1 MAIITLEKAKEK
13 LKSATKE
20 EIIHILEHEV
30 DITSPGSKTVLYSGM
45 DEATL
50 ETLKADSSIRMI
62 DKTDAAKLITSTEF
76 NDALKRIF
84 GKADS
89 SEAIEF
95 LHSTKEGSA
104 WNTVSKRFAKATEG
118 EVILFVGKRDDRNN
132 TVKPINNII
141 FKKEEAASWQS

>member
-45 DEATL
+45 DKATRK
-50 ETLKADSSIRMI
+50 TLKADSSIRMI
-62 DKTDAAKLITSTEF
+62 DKTDAAKLIDTEEF
-76 NDALKRIF
+76 DDALKRVF

-89 SEAIEF
+89 PEAIEF

-118 EVILFVGKRDDRNN
+118 EVILLADKRDCRNN
-132 TVKPINNII
+132 TVKPINNIT
-141 FKKEEAASWQS
+141 FKKEEVA